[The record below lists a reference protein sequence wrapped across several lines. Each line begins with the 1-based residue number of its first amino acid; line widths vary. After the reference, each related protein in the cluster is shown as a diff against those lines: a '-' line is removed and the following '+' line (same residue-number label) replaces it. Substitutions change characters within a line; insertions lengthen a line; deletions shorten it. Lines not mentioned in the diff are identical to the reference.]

1 MNLNYISAKSRKAIS
16 AMIIGLLIYTI
27 NTHGRRYRSRKTVPI
42 TVEFVENLLK
52 YFRW

>member
-1 MNLNYISAKSRKAIS
+1 MNLNYISAESRKAIS
-16 AMIIGLLIYTI
+16 SMIIGLLIYTI
-27 NTHGRRYRSRKTVPI
+27 NTRGRRYRGRKTVPI